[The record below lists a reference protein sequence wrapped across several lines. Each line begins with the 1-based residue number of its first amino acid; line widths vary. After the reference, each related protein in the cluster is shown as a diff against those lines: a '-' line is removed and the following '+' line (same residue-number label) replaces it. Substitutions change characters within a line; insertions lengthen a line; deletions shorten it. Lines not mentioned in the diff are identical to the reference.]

1 MLTKLP
7 FGRSS
12 SREERGREG
21 RLRLRE
27 RRWRRE
33 EAVSSVEEAPATG
46 VLFVVDLNAAVAI
59 GRSEEREEVSNAT
72 IRV

>member
-1 MLTKLP
+1 M
-7 FGRSS
+7 
-12 SREERGREG
+12 
-21 RLRLRE
+21 
-27 RRWRRE
+27 
-33 EAVSSVEEAPATG
+33 SSVEEAPATG